1 MEITGEWLGSIVYGK
16 QYRDYEGEV
25 LLFEMILSQ
34 DSDKITGES
43 RDISGLGKND
53 SVAAIEGEFNRGSR
67 HLNFIKSYQKT
78 VQYSW
83 SGKRKVYKENSGS
96 KIYYKGKFNDD
107 LQKFE
112 GNWKIR
118 RTRKLLFFELTF
130 SVGEGAWSMKRKVS
144 KLITQNLTTL
154 KT

>member
-1 MEITGEWLGSIVYGK
+1 
-16 QYRDYEGEV
+16 
-25 LLFEMILSQ
+25 
-34 DSDKITGES
+34 
-43 RDISGLGKND
+43 
-53 SVAAIEGEFNRGSR
+53 
-67 HLNFIKSYQKT
+67 
-78 VQYSW
+78 
-83 SGKRKVYKENSGS
+83 VYKENSGS